1 MKVGI
6 SMLNFG
12 PGATPES
19 LLRWAHV
26 AEELGYHSLMLPDHV
41 AVTPTI
47 HQRSPEPF
55 YDTFTTLAWLAGQT
69 KRVQL
74 GNTVVVLPY
83 RHPIL
88 MARMVANIDQLSGGR
103 FIFGVGIGNAEDE
116 FKALGQP
123 HRRRGALAD
132 QCILAMKALWQGHG
146 MVDFHGT
153 LVDFENVSSIETKQ
167 KPHPPIW
174 VGGNTPAGV
183 KRAAKY
189 GDAWHPILWR
199 NMTMEYT
206 ANEALPQLRLLA
218 ADAGRPVPEFC
229 PRIRLEI
236 RDEPIEGPR
245 EVGVGSL
252 NQIRA
257 DIEALHQLGAEHL
270 ILDCYTGDLEASL
283 NHARGWRQLAIMA
296 DEVFDLERETLR

>member
-1 MKVGI
+1 
-6 SMLNFG
+6 
-12 PGATPES
+12 
-19 LLRWAHV
+19 V
-26 AEELGYHSLMLPDHV
+26 AEDLGFHSLMLPDHV
-41 AVTPTI
+41 AITPTI
-47 HQRSPEPF
+47 QQRSPEPF

-69 KRVQL
+69 QRVQL

-132 QCILAMKALWQGHG
+132 QCIMAMKALWQGEG
-146 MVDFHGT
+146 MVDFHGS
-153 LVDFENVSSIETKQ
+153 LVDFEQVSAIATYQ
-167 KPHPPIW
+167 KPHPPLW
-174 VGGNTPAGV
+174 VGGNTAAGV
-183 KRAAKY
+183 KRAARH

-199 NMTMEYT
+199 NMTIEHA
-206 ANEALPQLRLLA
+206 ANESLPQLREDA
-218 ADAGRPVPEFC
+218 AAAGRPVPKFC

-236 RDEPIEGPR
+236 RDEPIDGPR

-252 NQIRA
+252 DQIRS
-257 DIEALHQLGAEHL
+257 DIQALAGLGAEH
-270 ILDCYTGDLEASL
+270 ITLDCYGGDLEASRD
-283 NHARGWRQLAIMA
+283 HTRGWRQLAVMA
-296 DEVFDLERETLR
+296 NEVFDLERETLR

>member
-1 MKVGI
+1 V
-6 SMLNFG
+6 
-12 PGATPES
+12 
-19 LLRWAHV
+19 R
-26 AEELGYHSLMLPDHV
+26 
-41 AVTPTI
+41 
-47 HQRSPEPF
+47 
-55 YDTFTTLAWLAGQT
+55 
-69 KRVQL
+69 L

-116 FKALGQP
+116 FAALGAP
-123 HRRRGALAD
+123 HKRRGRLANES
-132 QCILAMKALWQGHG
+132 IEAMKALWQGEG
-146 MVDFHGT
+146 MVDYHGS
-153 LVDFENVSSIETKQ
+153 LVDFTQVSAMATRQ

-189 GDAWHPILWR
+189 GDGWHPILWR
-199 NMTMEYT
+199 NMTI
-206 ANEALPQLRLLA
+206 EAAKDSLADLRQQA
-218 ADAGRPVPEFC
+218 AAAGRDVKFC

-236 RDEPIEGPR
+236 RDEAIEGTR

-252 NQIRA
+252 EQIQG
-257 DIEALHQLGAEHL
+257 DLQALAALGAEHVT
-270 ILDCYTGDLEASL
+270 LDCYVAGVEPSKQ
-283 NHARGWRQLAIMA
+283 HSRGLRQLAVMA

>member
-1 MKVGI
+1 LKAGI

-12 PGATPES
+12 PGTTPDS

-47 HQRSPEPF
+47 QRRSPEPF

-88 MARMVANIDQLSGGR
+88 MARMVANIDQFSGGR

-116 FKALGQP
+116 FKALGVP
-123 HRRRGALAD
+123 HKRRGRLAD
-132 QCILAMKALWQGHG
+132 ESIEAMKALWQGEG
-146 MVDFHGT
+146 MVDYHGS
-153 LVDFENVSSIETKQ
+153 LVDFEQVSAIATKQ

-199 NMTMEYT
+199 NMTI
-206 ANEALPQLRLLA
+206 EAAKDSLADLRAQA
-218 ADAGRPVPEFC
+218 AETGREVPKFC

-236 RDEPIEGPR
+236 RDEPINGQR

-252 NQIRA
+252 EQIRG
-257 DIEALHQLGAEHL
+257 DIHALAALGAEH
-270 ILDCYTGDLEASL
+270 ITLDCYAGDLEVSR
-283 NHARGWRQLAIMA
+283 NHAHGWRQLAVMA
-296 DEVFDLERETLR
+296 DEIFDLDRETLR